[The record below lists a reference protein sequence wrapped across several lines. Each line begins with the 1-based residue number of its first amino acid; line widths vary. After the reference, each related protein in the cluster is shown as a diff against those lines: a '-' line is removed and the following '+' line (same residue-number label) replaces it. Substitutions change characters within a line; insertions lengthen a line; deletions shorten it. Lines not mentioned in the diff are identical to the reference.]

1 MKLRLRLSARLVA
14 GVSILHLARLAAQ
27 DLTVGDP
34 IWFSSEPPPDTPLKT
49 GALRPK
55 VPAELKKL
63 EEVGYVVLSRSV
75 AVDGQLISTAVKGT
89 HPPLERAVEEEYRAA
104 AWTLP
109 AVKRDG
115 KRVAARVWVP
125 VIFNPKSAAEK
136 GPDATPR
143 LLAAAP
149 AFTLIKPAP
158 NEEPQ
163 VVRMKLSL
171 DATGA
176 ITAAAPAGKA
186 TGNLLKAVEEALK
199 EWKFAP
205 ARQAGQPV
213 AAEIVVPVLCH
224 GMRRDVS
231 NSVPARTLETVRP
244 EYPLAMRRFGLG
256 GKVVIDFNVDVDGRV
271 SKPVIF
277 ESDNPAFDEPALTAL
292 RQWRYQPAT
301 RDGKPVS
308 TRVRQAIAFN
318 SDSPAAFRVNDKA
331 DQSKLPPEMRYDTPM
346 KIRSVL
352 LPVYPHALRREA
364 VRGKARGTML
374 VDPRGLVVAVKLGD
388 ADRPEFGHALAVALQ
403 GFKFD
408 PAYRDGKPV
417 PSMIGL
423 EQVFSPFEL
432 PDGEGDTLLGIEK
445 KSPDKIVPLAALDAP
460 LKIVSRRDAPFP
472 LLAPEGVTLGEA
484 VVECL
489 IDRTGRVRLPRIK
502 SASDDAFGYAAVQA
516 ASGWWFEPPLVNG
529 KPVVVREEI
538 PFRFV
543 KATAASGK
551 TKAKQAP

>member
-1 MKLRLRLSARLVA
+1 MMHPLRLSARLFAGASFLFVA
-14 GVSILHLARLAAQ
+14 SLSAQ

-49 GALRPK
+49 GTLRPK
-55 VPAELKKL
+55 VPDELKKL
-63 EEVGYVVLSRSV
+63 EEVGYVVLSRYV
-75 AVDGQLISTAVKGT
+75 GAEGQHISTAVKAT
-89 HPPLERAVEEEYRAA
+89 HPPLERAVEEEYRAVG
-104 AWTLP
+104 WTLP
-109 AVKRDG
+109 AAKRGG
-115 KRVAARVWVP
+115 KRVAARVWIP
-125 VIFNPKSAAEK
+125 VIFNPKSAAAA

-143 LLAAAP
+143 MLAAAP
-149 AFTLIKPAP
+149 ALTLLKPAP
-158 NEEPQ
+158 SDEPQ
-163 VVRMKLSL
+163 VVRMKLAL

-176 ITAAAPAGKA
+176 ITAATPIGKA

-205 ARQAGQPV
+205 ARQGGSPV
-213 AAEIVVPVLCH
+213 ATEIVVPVLCH
-224 GMRRDVS
+224 GMRRDIS

-244 EYPLAMRRFGLG
+244 EYPIAMRRFGLG
-256 GKVVIDFNVDVDGRV
+256 GKVVIDFDVGVDGRV

-318 SDSPAAFRVNDKA
+318 SDSPAAFRINEKA

-346 KIRSVL
+346 KIRGVL
-352 LPVYPHALRREA
+352 LPVYPHALRRDA
-364 VRGKARGTML
+364 VRGKARATML
-374 VDPRGLVVAVKLGD
+374 IDPRGVVTAVKVGE

-417 PSMIGL
+417 PGMIGF
-423 EQVFSPFEL
+423 EQTFSPFEL
-432 PDGEGDTLLGIEK
+432 PDEEGDTLLGVEK
-445 KSPDKIVPLAALDAP
+445 KSPDKIVPLASLDAP
-460 LKIVSRRDAPFP
+460 LKIVSRREAPFP
-472 LLAPEGVTLGEA
+472 LLAPAGMEAGEA
-484 VVECL
+484 VIECL
-489 IDRTGRVRLPRIK
+489 IDKTGRVRLPRIK

-538 PFRFV
+538 PFRFA
-543 KATAASGK
+543 KRPPA
-551 TKAKQAP
+551 KAKKAP